1 MEHQIL
7 IAGSGG
13 QGILFMGTLLA
24 YSGMLEEKEVTWFPS
39 YGAEVRGGT
48 ANCTVILSDNM
59 IGSPIVRHPE
69 ILVLMNAASLNKFQP
84 RLKSKGLLIYDSSL
98 IKEPDLRS
106 DINAIAVPAS
116 EIAAAIGSTKYA
128 NMVLL
133 SSLLAQ
139 KNLIKEQSVISALE
153 KLTSSKNKKFLEAN
167 KEALIKG
174 RKYIEDKKSPHN

>member
-1 MEHQIL
+1 MERQIL

-24 YSGMLEEKEVTWFPS
+24 YSGMLEGKEVTWFPS

-48 ANCTVILSDNM
+48 ANCTVIISDNM
-59 IGSPIVRHPE
+59 IGSPVVKHPE
-69 ILVLMNAASLNKFQP
+69 ILVLMNTASLNRFQP
-84 RLKSKGLLIYDSSL
+84 RLKDKGLLIYDSSL
-98 IKEPDLRS
+98 IKEPQFRS
-106 DINAIAVPAS
+106 DINIIALPAS
-116 EIAAAIGSTKYA
+116 EIAASIGSTKYA

-139 KNLIKEQSVISALE
+139 TGIVKESTVISALE
-153 KLTSSKNKKFLEAN
+153 KLTSSKNKKFLSAN
-167 KEALIKG
+167 KEALAKG